1 MLGLGDWLQMGVLGD
16 VFCLHGESDW
26 EATLA
31 STFEREAELRGLIAA
46 EMPSP
51 AKTTWL
57 WQEEQ

>member
-1 MLGLGDWLQMGVLGD
+1 MEVLGE